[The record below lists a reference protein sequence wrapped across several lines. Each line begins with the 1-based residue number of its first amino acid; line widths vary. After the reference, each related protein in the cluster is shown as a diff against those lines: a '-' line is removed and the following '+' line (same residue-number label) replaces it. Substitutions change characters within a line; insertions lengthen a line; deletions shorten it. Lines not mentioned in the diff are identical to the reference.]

1 MRRRH
6 GSSTPT
12 EDSHAVKPRSR
23 AHARNWRSR
32 SSQPGPGSG
41 SYELIDLGLGD
52 KPIGQSK
59 PPRACLD
66 TATPMRII
74 ALTSSCFEILKQ
86 LLWPDRQGNLSHSFT
101 VPDQRKH
108 LPARRLRG
116 PSTGFA
122 EGVSMSAQR
131 PRVQLRWVERK
142 RCPRQLQCVVRPR
155 QRARR
160 RSALSDPGW

>member
-122 EGVSMSAQR
+122 EGVSMSARTADDDPQARDR
-131 PRVQLRWVERK
+131 PQGENAIVGFIVELGGR
-142 RCPRQLQCVVRPR
+142 LQN
-155 QRARR
+155 A
-160 RSALSDPGW
+160 S